1 MAKDGPWRVAVA
13 QPDRWSV
20 LLLNPPTDED
30 SLIRNYTMSGD
41 DLDRALR
48 KRGHH
53 NQLGFAVQFC
63 LMRRHRTP
71 LVQNDAVPVEV
82 VSFIAGQL
90 GVSAAML
97 ADYGRRDNTRR
108 EHLVELQE
116 LFGLRMMTRA
126 DQRAALV
133 ASIDAAPATDRGETI
148 AAATVEAFR
157 SRNVLLLPST
167 DKQSASER
175 QGAPSPVSEF

>member
-1 MAKDGPWRVAVA
+1 MPRRRLL

-20 LLLNPPTDED
+20 LLNPPTDED

-41 DLDRALR
+41 DLDRAFR

-63 LMRRHRTP
+63 LMRHIGRP
-71 LVQNDAVPVEV
+71 LAQNDAVPAEV

-90 GVSAAML
+90 GVTSAVL

-108 EHLVELQE
+108 EHSVELQE
-116 LFGLRMMTRA
+116 LLGLCMMTRA

-133 ASIDAAPATDRGETI
+133 GVDRCCC
-148 AAATVEAFR
+148 R
-157 SRNVLLLPST
+157 DR
-167 DKQSASER
+167 
-175 QGAPSPVSEF
+175 